1 MIMSVWSIFTIP
13 TATSSRHSSGKRK
26 NNEVTLEDPVIPGRF
41 VSWSRVLAELAESAA
56 GVTRDTTGTVE
67 AMPHW
72 AGESVASVEKVQP
85 AAAIIDEF
93 MSEAERLLHSW
104 K

>member
-1 MIMSVWSIFTIP
+1 MSVWSIFTIP

-41 VSWSRVLAELAESAA
+41 VSWSRVLAASAESAA
-56 GVTRDTTGTVE
+56 GETRDTTGTVK
-67 AMPHW
+67 AIPHW
-72 AGESVASVEKVQP
+72 AGESVASVEKVQL
-85 AAAIIDEF
+85 AAAIIDGV
-93 MSEAERLLHSW
+93 MSEAEQPAHTW

>member
-1 MIMSVWSIFTIP
+1 
-13 TATSSRHSSGKRK
+13 
-26 NNEVTLEDPVIPGRF
+26 
-41 VSWSRVLAELAESAA
+41 
-56 GVTRDTTGTVE
+56 VTRDTTGTLE

-85 AAAIIDEF
+85 AAAIIDEL

-104 K
+104 KYGLSPALN